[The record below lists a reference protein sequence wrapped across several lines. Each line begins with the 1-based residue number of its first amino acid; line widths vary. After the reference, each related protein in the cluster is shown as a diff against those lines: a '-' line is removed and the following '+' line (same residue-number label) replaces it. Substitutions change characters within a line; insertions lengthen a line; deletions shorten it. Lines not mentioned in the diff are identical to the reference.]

1 MIVQK
6 EDKNKYT
13 SYPYY
18 ASDFCK
24 YGKEL
29 SEYANCVS

>member
-1 MIVQK
+1 MIVKK
-6 EDKNKYT
+6 ENKNKYT

-18 ASDFCK
+18 AIDFWK

-29 SEYANCVS
+29 SEYANFVN